1 MVEAATLGD
10 TLEAH
15 RDGRVS
21 MATSMIGER
30 KRAIAVIDAD
40 D

>member
-15 RDGRVS
+15 RDGCVS
-21 MATSMIGER
+21 MAMSMIGER
-30 KRAIAVIDAD
+30 KRIIAVIDAD

>member
-1 MVEAATLGD
+1 MVEAAMWGD

-15 RDGRVS
+15 RDGCVS
-21 MATSMIGER
+21 MAMSMIGER

>member
-15 RDGRVS
+15 RDGCVS
-21 MATSMIGER
+21 MAMSMIGER
-30 KRAIAVIDAD
+30 KRVIAVIDAD

>member
-1 MVEAATLGD
+1 MVEAATPGD
-10 TLEAH
+10 TPEAH
-15 RDGRVS
+15 RDGGVS
-21 MATSMIGER
+21 MAMSMIGER

>member
-15 RDGRVS
+15 RDGCVS
-21 MATSMIGER
+21 MVANMIGER
-30 KRAIAVIDAD
+30 KRVIAVIDAD